1 MPGRRTLVVLSVLL
15 AALAVGA
22 ALETG
27 GQDERTATRPT
38 PPPAGGSPRTRT
50 ISRSIA
56 ATSPAP
62 PTVRARVGDLV
73 KLAIVSRAAGTV
85 TLDGYDRIEPVGPQS
100 PARFSFIAERAGSFP
115 VRLRQSMAGTAAP
128 REGPQGRWIGLLVVE
143 EARARG

>member
-15 AALAVGA
+15 AALVVGA
-22 ALETG
+22 SLEAG
-27 GQDERTATRPT
+27 GRDERTATRPAT
-38 PPPAGGSPRTRT
+38 PPTAGSPPSRT

-56 ATSPAP
+56 AASPAP

-115 VRLRQSMAGTAAP
+115 VRLRQSTPGTSGA

-143 EARARG
+143 EARPRG

>member
-1 MPGRRTLVVLSVLL
+1 MLSVLL
-15 AALAVGA
+15 AALVVGA
-22 ALETG
+22 SLEAG

-38 PPPAGGSPRTRT
+38 TPPTAGSPSSRT

-56 ATSPAP
+56 AASPTP
-62 PTVRARVGDLV
+62 PTVRAREGDVV
-73 KLAIVSRAAGTV
+73 KLAIVSNEAGTV

-115 VRLRQSMAGTAAP
+115 VRLRQSMAGTPGP

-143 EARARG
+143 EAQPRG